1 MASEKKSGSDSKVE
15 VEDVKVD
22 LATKIPAGINHM
34 ICREALANPGA
45 FVNIGNAEGDT
56 PLMYAVKDNHVMCV
70 NELIKAG
77 ASVNISN
84 QSNDTPHLAAAES
97 GYRKLVERL
106 LEAGADVNHYNRSC
120 YTALIYAARRGNIKM
135 LDTLLKAGAD
145 VNMKNNKGEDALYQA
160 AFSVNYKAIELLLEA
175 GADVNSRTTEGLFPL
190 IAVVSVEHDG
200 FNGRMRC
207 VKLLINAGANV
218 NAETADGVTALI
230 PVAECGF
237 AKCMKLLIQA
247 GADVNKGRRKDSSTA
262 LICALREQCF
272 GDCVDMLLKAGA
284 DVNVTDND
292 GSTAL
297 HLHTPE
303 FYLGIQNCSQEKK
316 LLRVGIHIN
325 RFNRSRGENALGSHL
340 GKTSNTDPLML
351 LYAAGE
357 TLDGTAEDKIPEELK
372 FEEEKL
378 ELKHICREAIRK
390 HLLKLDPHQH
400 LFSRIPQLGLPS
412 IVSEYL
418 LFNQSLDDD
427 DDSDDDNDD
436 ADWSLD

>member
-1 MASEKKSGSDSKVE
+1 MKA
-15 VEDVKVD
+15 EDGKVD
-22 LATKIPAGINHM
+22 PATKIPAGINHM
-34 ICREALANPGA
+34 ICREALGNPGA
-45 FVNIGNAEGDT
+45 FVNIRNAEGDT
-56 PLMYAVKDNHVMCV
+56 PLMFTVKDNHVQCV
-70 NELIKAG
+70 NELIKAR

-84 QSNDTPHLAAAES
+84 QSNDTPLLAAAES

-135 LDTLLKAGAD
+135 LDTLLKVGAD
-145 VNMKNNKGEDALYQA
+145 VNMKNNKGDDALYQA
-160 AFSVNYKAIELLLEA
+160 AFSVNHKAIELLLEA

-207 VKLLINAGANV
+207 VKILINAGADV

-230 PVAECGF
+230 PVAQCGF

-247 GADVNKGRRKDSSTA
+247 GADVNKGRRKDGATA
-262 LICALREQCF
+262 LICVVREQCF

-284 DVNVTDND
+284 DMNVTDNDGSND

-297 HLHTPE
+297 HLQIPGY
-303 FYLGIQNCSQEKK
+303 FLGIPNCSQQKK
-316 LLRVGIHIN
+316 LLRAGIHIN
-325 RFNRSRGENALGSHL
+325 RFNRSRGENAVGSHL
-340 GKTSNTDPLML
+340 GKTSNTGPLML

-357 TLDGTAEDKIPEELK
+357 TLEGTAEDKIPEELK
-372 FEEEKL
+372 FEDEKL
-378 ELKHICREAIRK
+378 ELKHTCREAIRK

-400 LFSRIPQLGLPS
+400 LFSRIPELGLPS
-412 IVSEYL
+412 LMTEYL
-418 LFNQSLDDD
+418 LFNQSLD